1 MATKTTGLGNMPAGR
16 PSRSKEATS
25 INVFADDKQ
34 KLVRVNFEV
43 TRDEHTKLKVHA
55 AKSGRS
61 ISDVLR
67 EFVAQLSV

>member
-1 MATKTTGLGNMPAGR
+1 MATKPTALGKMPAGR
-16 PSRSKEATS
+16 PSRGKEATPL
-25 INVFADDKQ
+25 NAFAESEKP
-34 KLVRVNFEV
+34 VRVNFEIS
-43 TRDEHTKLKVHA
+43 REEHTKLKIHA